1 MKRILLMVVAACF
14 LIGLVASAQ
23 AQERL
28 FLLDWIIYGKHAPFF
43 AAKDFGF
50 FKKEGLD
57 LRIERGFG
65 SGDSAKRVGA
75 KAAPLSFA
83 DAGTVTAARV
93 AGAKIVEV
101 GMIHANSPYALY
113 FLKEKA
119 VDHPS
124 KIKGWK
130 LGSTPGD
137 AARVVFPAF
146 ARLVGLDPKDVT
158 WVDMVYA
165 AKLPSL
171 LTGKV
176 DAIPD
181 FTTGGVTNI
190 AAAREAGKT
199 LIEMRYG
206 PYGMD
211 VYSNG
216 LIVHE
221 DTIKAEPDLIRRFV
235 KANME
240 AWAHCMIYSKKCLDN
255 FYQYS
260 PGMSKELVDGH
271 YIEAINLLID
281 EGVKKNGLGWMDHE
295 KMDRT
300 VEIMTK
306 YTPLQRRIKT
316 DELYTNQ
323 FLPQVATPKM

>member
-1 MKRILLMVVAACF
+1 MKRIWLTALAICLAMG
-14 LIGLVASAQ
+14 IGASAQ

-28 FLLDWIIYGKHAPFF
+28 FLLDWILYGKHAPFF

-57 LRIERGFG
+57 FRIERGFG
-65 SGDSAKRVGA
+65 SLDSATKVGA
-75 KAAPLSFA
+75 KTALFSFA
-83 DAGTVTAARV
+83 DAGAATVARSK
-93 AGAKIVEV
+93 GAKVVEV
-101 GMIHANSPYALY
+101 GMIHANQPYAMY

-124 KIKGWK
+124 KLKGYK
-130 LGSTPGD
+130 IGSPVAN

-146 ARLVGLDPKDVT
+146 ARMGGLDPKDIT
-158 WVDMVYA
+158 WVDMPYGA
-165 AKLPSL
+165 MNPSL
-171 LTGKV
+171 LAGQV

-181 FTTGGVTNI
+181 YTTGGVTYM
-190 AAAREAGKT
+190 AKAKEMGKT
-199 LIEMRYG
+199 LVEMRYSIV
-206 PYGMD
+206 GMD

-221 DTIKAEPDLIRRFV
+221 DLVKQEPDAVRRWV
-235 KANME
+235 KANMD
-240 AWAHCMIYSKKCLDN
+240 AWGYCMIYARKCLDN
-255 FYQYS
+255 FYKYA

-271 YIEAINLLID
+271 YVEAINLLID
-281 EGVKKNGLGWMDHE
+281 EGVKKNGLGWMDPE

-300 VEIMTK
+300 VEITTK
-306 YTPLQRRIKT
+306 YTPLPVRIKT

-323 FLPQVATPKM
+323 FLPQVAAPRM